1 VQGLGE
7 QGLGLVVLYHRL
19 KHTNTILDPLIQM
32 HLKLKRG
39 KKFPPQKKER
49 CHNEHNQP
57 EHNLNSDKDTMAS
70 NFMSKM
76 KLKMMT
82 HNLFSFECAFCSL
95 FYFHEN
101 PNFNLLLGL
110 RSFSSNHFS
119 WNKKIGLVLGNGGG
133 RHSFPS

>member
-1 VQGLGE
+1 
-7 QGLGLVVLYHRL
+7 
-19 KHTNTILDPLIQM
+19 
-32 HLKLKRG
+32 LKRG

-119 WNKKIGLVLGNGGG
+119 WNKKNGSCFGQWWWATFV
-133 RHSFPS
+133 SFLKRNISTTSTKAPWSSALTSYTSICA